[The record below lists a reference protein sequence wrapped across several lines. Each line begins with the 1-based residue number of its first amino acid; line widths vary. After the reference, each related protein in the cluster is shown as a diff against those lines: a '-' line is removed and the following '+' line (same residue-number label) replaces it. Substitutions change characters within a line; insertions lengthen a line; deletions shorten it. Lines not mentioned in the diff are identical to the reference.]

1 MCYSLFVE
9 RMENLNF
16 GDQTFVRPS
25 ERIGREELARLARN
39 EEIERVERGI
49 YRNPQARVSEYESL
63 ILANY
68 IVPKGVICLL
78 SALRFHDLTTQ
89 EPFEIWMALKP
100 HAHRPKADTLNFR
113 FVHFSGKSF
122 TEGVEERDVGDEKI
136 RVYGVAKTIA
146 DCFKFRNKIGLD
158 VCLEALREAREK
170 KLFTMD
176 DLWHFA
182 KICRVQNVMR
192 PYLESL

>member
-1 MCYSLFVE
+1 MKKI
-9 RMENLNF
+9 ENLDLGN
-16 GDQTFVRPS
+16 QTFVRPN
-25 ERIGREELARLARN
+25 EQIGREELAHLARN
-39 EEIERVERGI
+39 ERIERVERGI
-49 YRNPQARVSEYESL
+49 YRNPQAQGSEYESL
-63 ILANY
+63 ILANH
-68 IVPKGVICLL
+68 IAPKGVVCLL

-100 HAHRPKADTLNFR
+100 HTHRPKADTLNFR

-122 TEGVEERDVGDEKI
+122 TEGIEERDLGGEKI
-136 RVYGVAKTIA
+136 RVYNVAKTLA

-158 VCLEALREAREK
+158 ICLEALREAREK

-176 DLWHFA
+176 DLWSFA

-192 PYLESL
+192 PYLEAL

>member
-1 MCYSLFVE
+1 ME
-9 RMENLNF
+9 RIENPNF
-16 GDQTFVRPS
+16 GDQTFIKPD

-39 EEIERVERGI
+39 EKIERVERGI
-49 YRNPQARVSEYESL
+49 YRNPQAKGSEYESL
-63 ILANY
+63 ILASL
-68 IVPKGVICLL
+68 ISPKGVICLL

-113 FVHFSGKSF
+113 FVHISGKSF
-122 TEGVEERDVGDEKI
+122 TEGIEERDVGGEKI
-136 RVYGVAKTIA
+136 IVYSVVKTLA

-170 KLFTMD
+170 NLFTMD
-176 DLWHFA
+176 NLWHFA
-182 KICRVQNVMR
+182 QICRVQNVMR
-192 PYLESL
+192 PYLEAL